1 MRGRPSKPTSIKALE
16 GNAGH
21 RSHDDRGDEPAPPSG
36 VGAPPHW
43 LSAGGKRVWFETI
56 AFMEKVPGWI
66 TSADRRV
73 LSSYCSAADRYQ
85 TAETRL
91 PKLWRKMDRKSTT
104 TEERNWILNQINLL
118 TGQRKQADKEM
129 TTHGNSLGLNPAAR
143 TRIRVNPGQAELPL
157 DGENIS
163 PFTQAQNLARG

>member
-1 MRGRPSKPTSIKALE
+1 MRGRPSKPTSLKALE

-21 RSHDDRGDEPAPPSG
+21 RSHDDRGDEPAPTPG
-36 VGAPPHW
+36 VGEPPRY
-43 LSAGGKRVWFETI
+43 LPPAAKRCWFEI
-56 AFMEKVPGWI
+56 VAIMEKVPGWL
-66 TSADRRV
+66 TGADRDILAR
-73 LSSYCSAADRYQ
+73 YCDARARWEHAVATVPRLERKLDR
-85 TAETRL
+85 R
-91 PKLWRKMDRKSTT
+91 KLTG
-104 TEERNWILNQINLL
+104 EERGFTLNRLNLL

-157 DGENIS
+157 DGENVS